1 MIERSNKMN
10 DNKTQSSTD
19 EVMVEIYYKDNSINN
34 RLARLDASDDHI
46 RYLIESNVT
55 YFRWIIGIMLAAFL
69 SVMIKL
75 IFIP

>member
-1 MIERSNKMN
+1 MN

-19 EVMVEIYYKDNSINN
+19 EVMVEIYYKDNSIKN
-34 RLARLDASDDHI
+34 RLARLEASDDHI

-55 YFRWIIGIMLAAFL
+55 YFRWIIGIILVAFL

-75 IFIP
+75 VFIP

>member
-1 MIERSNKMN
+1 MN

-19 EVMVEIYYKDNSINN
+19 EVMVEIYYKDNSIKN
-34 RLARLDASDDHI
+34 RLARLEASDDHS

-55 YFRWIIGIMLAAFL
+55 YFRWIIGIILAAFL

-75 IFIP
+75 VFIP

>member
-1 MIERSNKMN
+1 MN

-75 IFIP
+75 VFIP

>member
-1 MIERSNKMN
+1 MN

-19 EVMVEIYYKDNSINN
+19 EVMVEIYYKDNSIKN
-34 RLARLDASDDHI
+34 RLARLEASDDHI

-55 YFRWIIGIMLAAFL
+55 YFRWIIGIKLAAFL

-75 IFIP
+75 VFIP

>member
-1 MIERSNKMN
+1 MN

-19 EVMVEIYYKDNSINN
+19 EVMVEIYYKDNSIKN
-34 RLARLDASDDHI
+34 RLARLEASDDHI

-55 YFRWIIGIMLAAFL
+55 YFRWIIGIILAAFL

-75 IFIP
+75 VFIP

>member
-1 MIERSNKMN
+1 MN

-19 EVMVEIYYKDNSINN
+19 EVMVEIYYKDNSIKN
-34 RLARLDASDDHI
+34 RLARLEASDDHI

-55 YFRWIIGIMLAAFL
+55 YFRWIIGIILAAFI

-75 IFIP
+75 VFIP

>member
-1 MIERSNKMN
+1 MN

-19 EVMVEIYYKDNSINN
+19 EVMVEIYYKDNSIKN
-34 RLARLDASDDHI
+34 RLARREASDDHI

-55 YFRWIIGIMLAAFL
+55 YFRWIIGIILAAFL

-75 IFIP
+75 VFIP